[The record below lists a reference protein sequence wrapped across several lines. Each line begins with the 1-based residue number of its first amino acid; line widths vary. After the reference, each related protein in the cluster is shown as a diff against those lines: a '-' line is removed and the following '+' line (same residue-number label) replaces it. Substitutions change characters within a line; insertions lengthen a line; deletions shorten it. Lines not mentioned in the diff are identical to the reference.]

1 MTARVQIALRI
12 TLVTA
17 LSGCSQEKT
26 KTAALGGTVD
36 TTRTNNATAPMA
48 GMPGMQMTS
57 DGSALLSA
65 SAIKQFGVTFDT
77 AAVRELQG
85 TLRTVGTVAADESG
99 VVAVTTKV
107 GGFIERL
114 DAKVTGQRITRGIAL
129 AAIYSPEI
137 LVAEEELLVAS
148 RLSSSA
154 ERTTDS
160 DSVQTVTLLSGAR
173 RRLRLL
179 DVSDAQIDDVLRTQR
194 AQRTTTLVAPI
205 TGVLT
210 QRLVSQGQAVQAGML
225 LFMISDLSRLW
236 IDVRIPAG
244 SSAGVRDGMLASYT
258 VSGVPGRSFTGRVSY
273 INPTVGDQ
281 SRTISA
287 RVLVRNYDG
296 VLKPGM
302 FATVAIASP
311 GRRVLT
317 VPRAAVIETGERS
330 VVFVDMGGG
339 RLMPHDVELGA
350 TTADLVEI
358 LAGLTAGQR
367 VVMSAQ
373 YLLESESN
381 LAEVMRSMI
390 GMGSAART
398 ADTDMKGMD
407 MGGASVPPVTTPASQ
422 RR

>member
-1 MTARVQIALRI
+1 MNVRAHVALRVAI
-12 TLVTA
+12 AAA
-17 LSGCSQEKT
+17 LTGCSNSNTER
-26 KTAALGGTVD
+26 AASG
-36 TTRTNNATAPMA
+36 RTPDSARAHNATAPMA
-48 GMPGMQMTS
+48 GMPGMQMSS

-65 SAIKQFGVTFDT
+65 AAIKQFGVTFDT
-77 AAVRELQG
+77 AAVRDLQG

-99 VVAVTTKV
+99 VVVITTKV

-114 DAKVTGQRITRGIAL
+114 DAKVTGQRIIRGVAL

-137 LVAEEELLVAS
+137 LIAEEELLVAS
-148 RLSSSA
+148 RLSSSE
-154 ERTTDS
+154 ERVMGRDTARAL
-160 DSVQTVTLLSGAR
+160 TLLSAAR

-194 AQRTTTLVAPI
+194 PQRTTTLVAPI

-210 QRLVSQGQAVQAGML
+210 QRLVSQGQAVQPGML
-225 LFMISDLSRLW
+225 LFMISDLSKLW

-244 SSAGVRDGMLASYT
+244 SSAGLRDGMLASYT
-258 VSGVPGRSFTGRVSY
+258 VSGVAGRRFTGRVSY
-273 INPTVGDQ
+273 VYPTVSDQ
-281 SRTISA
+281 SRTLSA
-287 RVLVRNYDG
+287 RVLVGNDDG

-339 RLMPHDVELGA
+339 RLMPHDVELGS
-350 TTADLVEI
+350 TTADFVEI
-358 LAGLTAGQR
+358 LAGLTPGQR
-367 VVMSAQ
+367 VVTSAQ
-373 YLLESESN
+373 YLVESESN

-398 ADTDMKGMD
+398 GDTGMQGMD
-407 MGGASVPPVTTPASQ
+407 MGGASAPPVNTPVPA
-422 RR
+422 RH